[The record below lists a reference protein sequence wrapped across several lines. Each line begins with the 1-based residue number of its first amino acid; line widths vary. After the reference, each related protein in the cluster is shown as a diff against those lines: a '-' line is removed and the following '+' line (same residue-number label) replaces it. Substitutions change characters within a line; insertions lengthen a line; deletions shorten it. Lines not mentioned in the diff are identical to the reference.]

1 MYLSYLLNVFVLF
14 KRLKK
19 YVFQYHI
26 MKVQRREGEYIKRQP
41 AKARKGIW
49 MVFLDIFDEIAKC
62 IRLFL

>member
-1 MYLSYLLNVFVLF
+1 MYLSC
-14 KRLKK
+14 LKK

-26 MKVQRREGEYIKRQP
+26 MKVQRREGEYIKGQP